1 MIEAMNS
8 APARIED
15 VLVSRGLLTPEVLQ
29 ELRLESASSGKSIEN
44 LLLERSLIPEQELV
58 QLRASALGI
67 PFVALEEKGVPA
79 DILGLIPEQ
88 VATRYKLFPFD
99 LKNNVLHVAMADP
112 LDVQVIEFLERK
124 SGHDVRPYL
133 SAASDIERAITH
145 YYSQSLS
152 TEVSAVLKETGNVK
166 EVPEEAVRAGE
177 VIREAPVSKI
187 VTTLLDYA
195 IKVRA
200 SDIHIEPHEDRT
212 RVRFRVDG
220 ILQEKLVLPKS
231 VHDSVVSRIK
241 ILSGLKIDEKR
252 VPQDGRFNVK
262 IAAEDIDL
270 RISTL
275 PTVFGEKVAIRL
287 LKKTGGIPGLAELGL
302 RGPALKN
309 LEANILR
316 PHGIILITG
325 PTGSGKTT
333 TLYSILSK
341 INTPRVNILTLED
354 PVEYQIS
361 GVNQVQVNP
370 QAGLTFASGL
380 RAFLRQDPNVIM
392 VGEVRDKET
401 TELAIQASLTG
412 HLVLS
417 TLHTNDAAGSL
428 PRLLDMGA
436 EPFLLAS
443 TMNAVAG
450 QRVVRKI
457 CEACKEVLDPPPQV
471 LSDIKQTL
479 GKLFPAQGDG
489 KLYKGRGCPKCGNS
503 GYLGRIGIF
512 EVMPMS
518 TTIGK
523 LILERAPSTQVLEA
537 ATAEGMIT
545 MKQDGYLKV
554 LEGFTS
560 IEEILR
566 VAES

>member
-1 MIEAMNS
+1 MNC
-8 APARIED
+8 APARLED

-29 ELRLESASSGKSIEN
+29 QLRLESASSGKSIEN
-44 LLLERSLIPEQELV
+44 LLLERKLIPEQELV

-67 PFVALEEKGVPA
+67 PSVVLEEKGVPA
-79 DILGLIPEQ
+79 DVLGLVPEQ
-88 VATRYKLFPFD
+88 IATRYKLFPFD
-99 LKNNVLHVAMADP
+99 LKDNVLHVAMVDP

-133 SAASDIERAITH
+133 ASTSDIERAIMH
-145 YYSQSLS
+145 HYSQSLS
-152 TEVSAVLKETGNVK
+152 TEVSAVLKETGDVK

-287 LKKTGGIPGLAELGL
+287 LKKTGGIPSLGELGL

-370 QAGLTFASGL
+370 AAGLTFASGL

-401 TELAIQASLTG
+401 TELAVQASLTG

-457 CEACKEVLDPPPQV
+457 CEACKQALDAPPQV
-471 LSDIKQTL
+471 LTDIKQTL
-479 GKLFPAQGDG
+479 GKLFPTNGES
-489 KLYKGRGCPKCGNS
+489 KVYKGRGCPKCGNS

-512 EVMPMS
+512 EVMPIS
-518 TTIGK
+518 SGIGK
-523 LILERAPSTQVLEA
+523 LILERSPSTQVSEVA
-537 ATAEGMIT
+537 VAEGMIT

-554 LEGFTS
+554 LEGITT